1 MDAPTTRQ
9 RILCWQPGLGRRGS
23 RFGGCA
29 LCITAPANCMV
40 GSSRSA
46 GAYWNR
52 GNRHEKASLA
62 KYRQG
67 CLKDSPGNFARGVSG
82 FEGAVGGDA
91 ALDVE
96 GAVGCDV
103 DAKLEQ
109 LVDSALFEG
118 GGVGE
123 AGFGGREVLWLV
135 EVGLVGG
142 GLLLPQVEMV

>member
-1 MDAPTTRQ
+1 
-9 RILCWQPGLGRRGS
+9 LE
-23 RFGGCA
+23 GG
-29 LCITAPANCMV
+29 
-40 GSSRSA
+40 
-46 GAYWNR
+46 
-52 GNRHEKASLA
+52 
-62 KYRQG
+62 
-67 CLKDSPGNFARGVSG
+67 
-82 FEGAVGGDA
+82 VGGDA